1 MANEKRATR
10 GAGARTAQQRQPQT
24 VDTTWRTA
32 ITRIEPNKILV
43 RGYPLDE
50 LMGRVSFGEAIYL
63 LLTGELPS
71 PAIRRLIEALLVSF
85 IDHGVTSPSTL
96 AALNVAT
103 TGASLRASVA
113 AGVLGFGQYY
123 GGDIESCM
131 HMLESG
137 LQRVRQGEP
146 YHEAA
151 EEVVRPYRESGE
163 RLPGFGHRFHTR
175 DPRAA
180 RLFQMAHEL
189 EIDGVNVQMTR
200 AIEQALAAH
209 APSEQAALRVNVEG
223 AIAAVCGDLGF
234 DATLGNALF
243 IISRV
248 PGLIAHAHEER
259 VRRPPMRQI
268 DPRDHLYDGPAEHRL
283 PETRKRA
290 G

>member
-1 MANEKRATR
+1 MAKENTDAKVD
-10 GAGARTAQQRQPQT
+10 AGTQTPERHGQARTPEA
-24 VDTTWRTA
+24 TWRTA
-32 ITRIEPNKILV
+32 ITQIEPNRILV

-63 LLTGELPS
+63 LLMGELPS

-113 AGVLGFGQYY
+113 AGVLGFGEYY
-123 GGDIESCM
+123 GGDIESSM
-131 HMLESG
+131 HLLESG
-137 LQRVRQGEP
+137 LQRVRRGSP
-146 YHEAA
+146 YHEVA
-151 EEVVRPYRESGE
+151 EELVRPYRESGD

-180 RLFQMAHEL
+180 RLFQMTHEL
-189 EIDGVNVQMTR
+189 EVDGANIQMIR

-209 APSEQAALRVNVEG
+209 APPEQPALRVNIEG
-223 AIAAVCGDLGF
+223 AIAAVCADLGF

-248 PGLIAHAHEER
+248 PGLIVHAHEER
-259 VRRPPMRQI
+259 VRQRPMRQV
-268 DPRDHLYDGPAEHRL
+268 DPGCAVYDGPAEHRL
-283 PETRKRA
+283 PETRR
-290 G
+290 